1 MKQILKALDEKLKAQ
16 QREIDGL
23 RAANR
28 NLQDIASVYR
38 NDLDDMAK
46 RIQSVEASR
55 YRIWEKVCHAN
66 KEWQQSE
73 LGKASQECQDLHD
86 NTYKW
91 LNHLDYVATHA
102 PEEQ

>member
-46 RIQSVEASR
+46 KIQSVEASR
-55 YRIWEKVCHAN
+55 YRIWEKVVKAN
-66 KEWQQSE
+66 QQWRENIGLAGSE
-73 LGKASQECQDLHD
+73 NDQ
-86 NTYKW
+86 YKW
-91 LNHLDYVATHA
+91 LDHLDYIATHA
-102 PEEQ
+102 PERQ